1 MKNKISLLIF
11 SIITAGDIILW
22 GTGKFSSTMALPILL
37 IIGIGFYGEMKFVNR
52 KDDIY
57 NGKFQEH
64 FKDKE
69 KAD

>member
-1 MKNKISLLIF
+1 MKNKISLLIL
-11 SIITAGDIILW
+11 SVIAAGDIILW
-22 GTGKFSSTMALPILL
+22 GTGKFSSTMALPLL
-37 IIGIGFYGEMKFVNR
+37 LVAGIGFYGEMKFTNR

-57 NGKFQEH
+57 SGKFQEH